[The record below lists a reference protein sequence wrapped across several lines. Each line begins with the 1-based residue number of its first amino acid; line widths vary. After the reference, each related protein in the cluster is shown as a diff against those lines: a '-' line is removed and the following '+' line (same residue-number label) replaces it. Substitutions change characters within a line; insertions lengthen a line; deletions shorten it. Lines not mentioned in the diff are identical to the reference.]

1 MQAALCHIMKIY
13 VASDKRY
20 EKMKYNHVGSSGLKF
35 PAVSLGFWHNFG
47 SNGDYEN
54 MKALCH
60 TAFDAGITQFDLA
73 NNYGPPYGM
82 AETNA
87 GRILKEDFL
96 PYRDELVIATKAG
109 YDMWEG
115 PYGNWGSKKYLTA
128 SLDQSLKRLGLE
140 YVDIFYHHRMDPA
153 TPLEETME
161 ALAQIVRSG
170 KALYAGI
177 SNYDKIYTEKAMA
190 VMSKLRC
197 PLIVNQRRYS
207 IFDRTIEEDGVKR
220 FCRQVG
226 MGIIAF
232 SPLAQGLL
240 TDKYLWGI
248 PEDSRIARDIRYIDR
263 NALTPE
269 RLRQIGELNKI
280 AAERGQSLAEMALS
294 WILKDGDVCSVL
306 IGASKPEQI
315 LENVKIVENTS
326 FTEEELRRIDG
337 LCGEQH

>member
-1 MQAALCHIMKIY
+1 MNIY

-20 EKMKYNHVGSSGLKF
+20 DKMKYNRVGTSGLKF

-47 SNGDYEN
+47 NNGNYEN
-54 MKALCH
+54 MKALCR

-87 GRILKEDFL
+87 GRILKEDFAS
-96 PYRDELVIATKAG
+96 YRDELVITSKAG

-115 PYGNWGSKKYLTA
+115 PYGDWGSKKYLTA

-140 YVDIFYHHRMDPA
+140 YVDVFYHHRMDPE

-161 ALAQIVRSG
+161 ALVQIVRSG
-170 KALYAGI
+170 KALYVGI
-177 SNYDKIYTEKAMA
+177 SNYDKGYTARAIEIMK
-190 VMSKLRC
+190 SLHC

-207 IFDRTIEEDGVKR
+207 ILDRTIEEDGVKN
-220 FCRQVG
+220 FCKDQG

-240 TDKYLWGI
+240 TDKYLHGI
-248 PEDSRIARDIRYIDR
+248 PENSRIAIDPRYINR
-263 NALTPE
+263 NALTAQ
-269 RLRQIGELNKI
+269 RLRQIRKLNEL
-280 AAERGQSLAEMALS
+280 ALQRGQTLAEMALS
-294 WILKDGDVCSVL
+294 WILRDGAVCSVL
-306 IGASKPEQI
+306 IGASRPEQI
-315 LENVKIVENTS
+315 LDNVKIVENCV
-326 FTEEELRRIDG
+326 FTEEEQRQIDEI
-337 LCGEQH
+337 CRME

>member
-1 MQAALCHIMKIY
+1 MNTY

-20 EKMKYNHVGSSGLKF
+20 EKMKYNHVGKSGLKF

-47 SNGDYEN
+47 DNGNYDN
-54 MKALCH
+54 MKAMCR

-87 GRILKEDFL
+87 GRILREDFR
-96 PYRDELVIATKAG
+96 PYRDELIITSKAG
-109 YDMWEG
+109 YDMWPG
-115 PYGNWGSKKYLTA
+115 PYGDWGSKKYLTA

-140 YVDIFYHHRMDPA
+140 YVDIFYHHRMDPE

-177 SNYDKIYTEKAMA
+177 SNYDKEYTERAIAIMKD
-190 VMSKLRC
+190 LHC

-207 IFDRTIEEDGVKR
+207 IFDRTIEEDGVKQS
-220 FCRQVG
+220 CRENG

-240 TDKYLWGI
+240 TDKYLHGI
-248 PEDSRIARDIRYIDR
+248 PKDSRIARDVRYINKDV
-263 NALTPE
+263 LTPV
-269 RLRQIGELNKI
+269 RVAQIEKLNEL
-280 AAERGQSLAEMALS
+280 AAERGQTLAEMALS

-306 IGASKPEQI
+306 IGASKPKQI

-326 FTEEELRRIDG
+326 FTDEELKYIDEI
-337 LCGEQH
+337 CGMKEEPY